1 MENSGQVEFIRKIK
15 QALNRQAPDPDLD
28 LDLSADKIS
37 AETRAI
43 LACIRERSAGERQ
56 KLLDTLMEAAKSI
69 NLQVTA
75 CQNARSVTVA
85 LADLVREKT
94 PEWGSQKSVAAWA
107 HPLIESLNL
116 PDAFAEQ
123 GVPVFFTDLQKTA
136 AQNLRRCI
144 IDSYIGITSA
154 DFCLADTATLVMRTR
169 PGQARTVSLVPAIH
183 VAVIELSQVIA
194 DLKELYA
201 LLKWDPQERK
211 EGLTN
216 CMTFVSGPS
225 KTADIEATM
234 VRGAHGPRE
243 VHVFVITSE

>member
-1 MENSGQVEFIRKIK
+1 MKNSGQAEFIRKIK
-15 QALNRQAPDPDLD
+15 RALNRQAPDADLD

-43 LACIRERSAGERQ
+43 LGRIRERSPGERQ
-56 KLLDTLMEAAKSI
+56 KLLDTLMEAAKPI
-69 NLQVTA
+69 NLKVTA
-75 CQNARSVTVA
+75 CQNARLVNVA

-94 PEWGSQKSVAAWA
+94 PEWGSQKSVVAWA

-169 PGQARTVSLVPAIH
+169 PGQARSVSLVPAIH

-201 LLKWDPQERK
+201 LLKWDPRERK

-234 VRGAHGPRE
+234 VHGAHGPRE
-243 VHVFVITSE
+243 VHVLVITSK